1 MGQDSEFVKSTVNL
15 KWLIIL
21 PQIHHNVQARQKKK
35 NNKVPFSIVLPNESA
50 INGSETI
57 ALQQVV
63 GDQDPIYCSAWGMKD
78 SELMLF
84 TAKKTVLTI
93 G

>member
-21 PQIHHNVQARQKKK
+21 PQIHHKVQARQKKK
-35 NNKVPFSIVLPNESA
+35 KKVPFSIVLPNELA

-57 ALQQVV
+57 ALQQVM
-63 GDQDPIYCSAWGMKD
+63 GDQDPIYCSA
-78 SELMLF
+78 
-84 TAKKTVLTI
+84 
-93 G
+93 